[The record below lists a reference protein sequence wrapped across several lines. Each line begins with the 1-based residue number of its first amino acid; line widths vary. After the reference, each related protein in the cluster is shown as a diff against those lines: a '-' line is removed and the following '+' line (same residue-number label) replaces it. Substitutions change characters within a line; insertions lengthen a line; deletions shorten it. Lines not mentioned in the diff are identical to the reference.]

1 MSEESHKK
9 IFISHSSKDK
19 QIVDIFVDKLLHLG
33 LQIDPNDVA
42 YTSREETGVG
52 TGEDIRKFIKENIS
66 TCDFVFFMI
75 SENYKKSEICL
86 NEMGAAWA
94 TDRTVIPLVFGHHA
108 WSLSFPLIKVFPNL
122 SFDSIGWLYNVRKG
136 LLLNDPDALDSIFDD
151 ITEKYSYKPRINT
164 WNRNKNEFILFINNL
179 NSQSTSPILIS
190 DITVNNSDIIEV
202 NAEEVED
209 LDIFD
214 IRENF
219 DSKCRE
225 FNELMN
231 NLSIQQNEFN
241 DRMPKH
247 VEQLNAVGA
256 TKNMKKIRIAIMAV
270 ANDMDD
276 IATLYDES
284 APKIITIFG
293 EIIDWGVKLQQYDLG
308 DNNEQIKAEN
318 REALHSLV
326 IAVLTGKNALING
339 RNELTKIIG
348 IEKHQKRAQRR
359 LTESYTKIIEAFE
372 KCTIKANDMA
382 NA

>member
-94 TDRTVIPLVFGHHA
+94 TDRTVIPL
-108 WSLSFPLIKVFPNL
+108 VFPNL

-231 NLSIQQNEFN
+231 NLSIHPMSLMTECQN
-241 DRMPKH
+241 M
-247 VEQLNAVGA
+247 LN
-256 TKNMKKIRIAIMAV
+256 
-270 ANDMDD
+270 
-276 IATLYDES
+276 S
-284 APKIITIFG
+284 
-293 EIIDWGVKLQQYDLG
+293 
-308 DNNEQIKAEN
+308 
-318 REALHSLV
+318 
-326 IAVLTGKNALING
+326 
-339 RNELTKIIG
+339 
-348 IEKHQKRAQRR
+348 
-359 LTESYTKIIEAFE
+359 
-372 KCTIKANDMA
+372 
-382 NA
+382 

>member
-1 MSEESHKK
+1 
-9 IFISHSSKDK
+9 
-19 QIVDIFVDKLLHLG
+19 
-33 LQIDPNDVA
+33 
-42 YTSREETGVG
+42 
-52 TGEDIRKFIKENIS
+52 
-66 TCDFVFFMI
+66 MI

-94 TDRTVIPLVFGHHA
+94 TDRTVIPL
-108 WSLSFPLIKVFPNL
+108 VFPNL

-348 IEKHQKRAQRR
+348 IEKHQK
-359 LTESYTKIIEAFE
+359 EH
-372 KCTIKANDMA
+372 
-382 NA
+382 NAA

>member
-1 MSEESHKK
+1 MNKTMSEDSHKK

-19 QIVDIFVDKLLHLG
+19 QVVDFFVDKLLHLG

-94 TDRTVIPLVFGHHA
+94 TDRAVIPL
-108 WSLSFPLIKVFPNL
+108 VFPNL

-179 NSQSTSPILIS
+179 NSQSMSSILNT
-190 DITVNNSDIIEV
+190 DIPVKSSEIIEV
-202 NAEEVED
+202 NAEEIED
-209 LDIFD
+209 LDLFD
-214 IRENF
+214 IKENF
-219 DSKCRE
+219 EAKCKE
-225 FNELMN
+225 FNELIN
-231 NLSIQQNEFN
+231 DLSVQQNEFN
-241 DRMPKH
+241 DKMPKH
-247 VEQLNAVGA
+247 IELLNAVSA
-256 TKNMKKIRIAIMAV
+256 TRNTKKIRAAIMVV

-276 IATLYDES
+276 IATLYDEF
-284 APKIITIFG
+284 APKIITTFG
-293 EIIDWGVKLQQYDLG
+293 EIIDWGVKLQQYNIG
-308 DNNEQIKAEN
+308 DDNEQIKTEN

-326 IAVLTGKNALING
+326 IEVLNGKNALING
-339 RNELTKIIG
+339 RNELSKIIG
-348 IEKHQKRAQRR
+348 IEKHQKKAQRR
-359 LTESYTKIIEAFE
+359 LTESYTKVIEAFE

>member
-1 MSEESHKK
+1 MDFLLEALTNWLKEMLVGGIMS
-9 IFISHSSKDK
+9 
-19 QIVDIFVDKLLHLG
+19 
-33 LQIDPNDVA
+33 
-42 YTSREETGVG
+42 
-52 TGEDIRKFIKENIS
+52 
-66 TCDFVFFMI
+66 
-75 SENYKKSEICL
+75 
-86 NEMGAAWA
+86 
-94 TDRTVIPLVFGHHA
+94 
-108 WSLSFPLIKVFPNL
+108 NL
-122 SFDSIGWLYNVRKG
+122 SGMFDSVNQQVADISVQVGQTPQGWNG
-136 LLLNDPDALDSIFDD
+136 SIFSMIENLSNSIMVPIAGVILAIVMTVDLIQMIAD
-151 ITEKYSYKPRINT
+151 KNNLHDVDTWMIFKWVFKSAAAILIVTNT

>member
-1 MSEESHKK
+1 MNKNMSEESHKK

-66 TCDFVFFMI
+66 TCDFVFF
-75 SENYKKSEICL
+75 
-86 NEMGAAWA
+86 
-94 TDRTVIPLVFGHHA
+94 TDRTVIPL
-108 WSLSFPLIKVFPNL
+108 VFPNL